1 MYGGD
6 TWMPTFIFKSA
17 VFKSA
22 ACLCQRWQFAGISK
36 KERGKRHIIVRGIAF
51 VFGAPIRIW
60 LPSAASAPFYFYL
73 DCVRERY
80 SLRSVD
86 IWREGLI
93 KLVFCGGRDV
103 NEPLSNEQ
111 PIVIWTMA
119 SFDSDYFYYWK
130 WYLASFKGRYDFILI
145 RYKKKNHNHCQ

>member
-1 MYGGD
+1 MAATRECRPLYSNRPYSNQPLVYASVDNSRAFRKRNAGNV
-6 TWMPTFIFKSA
+6 ISSSA
-17 VFKSA
+17 GSRLF
-22 ACLCQRWQFAGISK
+22 
-36 KERGKRHIIVRGIAF
+36 
-51 VFGAPIRIW
+51 FGAPIRIW
-60 LPSAASAPFYFYL
+60 LPSAASAPVYFYL

-130 WYLASFKGRYDFILI
+130 WYLASFKGRYDIILI